1 MLIGTLIIIALL
13 IMSIVVHEV
22 SHGVVAD
29 ALGDPTARL
38 QGRLTLN
45 PVSHIDPVGSIFVPL
60 IMLLLPGNFIFG
72 WARPVP
78 YNPYNLRNQRWGEA
92 IVAAAGPIVNIII
105 AILAGMLIRFGI
117 GTLPGSLIE
126 VASFV
131 VLMNLILAIFNL
143 IPIPPLD
150 GSKILFAIL
159 PQTMQRLRIELERF
173 SFVLVLI
180 FVFFFWSAISPILF
194 YFFKLITGVSFF

>member
-180 FVFFFWSAISPILF
+180 FVFFFWSAISPILL